1 MEVISS
7 TAPEEGECE
16 TSSLL
21 RNLEDEDFM
30 DAVAV
35 VESPLEKTIDDD
47 DDGLGIQ
54 VPDETAHVISHGTHF
69 T

>member
-35 VESPLEKTIDDD
+35 VESPLEKTNDDD

-54 VPDETAHVISHGTHF
+54 VSDETAHVISHGTHF